1 MKPNTFFLFILC
13 TILSFFPKLIHAQD
27 FTNPAEYNDYIVDI
41 QGKVLQMNVN
51 YVMESVHND
60 DFNQVDRSRLRLIG
74 MIENALG
81 KVNAMPAF
89 EENSVFRDE
98 AAAVFSI
105 YLEAFNIEF
114 KEANLLKEKR
124 QESYEAMEMFYSAQ
138 DKAEKKLEVASDKL
152 MTAQKQFAEDHN
164 MNILMAKG
172 HSSTQNMIQT
182 INKVNGYTRVVF
194 LAYFKVSK
202 DDAAVLD
209 AMEEKNPGKM
219 ESYRKK
225 MLISVDE
232 GLIKLNALGAFEED
246 DEFRQ
251 SAIALLE
258 FHKKMGNESYP
269 ELVKFISKKEEDL
282 TQQDINIYNG
292 VIEILNSQPPLLLTK
307 YNQLNMDFYKK
318 HIPGGGSRT

>member
-1 MKPNTFFLFILC
+1 M
-13 TILSFFPKLIHAQD
+13 FFPKLVLAQD
-27 FTNPAEYNDYIVDI
+27 FSNPAAYNDYIVDI

-60 DFNQVDRSRLRLIG
+60 NFEQVDNSRLRLIR
-74 MIENALG
+74 MIEHALE
-81 KVNAMPAF
+81 KVNTMPEF
-89 EENSVFRDE
+89 EGNSVFRDE
-98 AAAVFSI
+98 AAGVFST
-105 YLEAFNIEF
+105 YLDAFNIEF

-124 QESYEAMEMFYSAQ
+124 QESYEAMENFYNAQ

-152 MTAQKQFAEDHN
+152 MAAQQQFAQDHN
-164 MNILMAKG
+164 MEIMMGKG
-172 HSSTQNMIQT
+172 HSSTQNMIQV

-202 DDAAVLD
+202 DDASVMD
-209 AMEEKNPGKM
+209 AMEEKNPDMM

-232 GLIKLNALGAFEED
+232 GLIKLNALGAFEDD

-258 FHKKMGNESYP
+258 FHKKMGEESYP
-269 ELVKFISKKEEDL
+269 ELIKFINKKDEDL
-282 TQQDINIYNG
+282 TQADVDIYNG
-292 VIEILNSQPPLLLTK
+292 IIELLNSQPPLLLTK